1 MRKLKVDLGDLE
13 IAFMTSL
20 ESGMEYYLDLESGK
34 VLMITE
40 DDRRASD
47 EFFEEI
53 GAEADESEL
62 DAKFEEWL
70 EDYHCQDWQEDTIRD
85 AVLIERGGAKRFINT
100 PHQDSRDGY
109 SDMADFAETVTDEH
123 LQELLAV
130 ALHGKGA
137 FRRFKDV
144 LYDHPDE
151 QKRFF
156 EFSDQRLKERMVEWL
171 KDEGIELES

>member
-13 IAFMTSL
+13 IAFVTDQM
-20 ESGMEYYLDLESGK
+20 SGIEHYLDRESGK

-40 DDRRASD
+40 DDRRAAD
-47 EFFEEI
+47 TFFEEA

-62 DAKFEEWL
+62 DAKFDEWL
-70 EDYHCQDWQEDTIRD
+70 DDYDCQDWQEDSIRD
-85 AVLIERGGAKRFINT
+85 AVLIERGGAKRFIHT

-109 SDMADFAETVTDEH
+109 SDMADFAETVANERM
-123 LQELLAV
+123 QGLLAV

-144 LYDHPDE
+144 LYDYPDE

-156 EFSDQRLKERMVEWL
+156 EFSAQRLKDRMVEWL
-171 KDEGIELES
+171 NDEGIELDS